1 MDLGLK
7 GMVALVTAGSKGLGR
22 ASALSLASNHAKV
35 CITARGQ
42 KDLDAAVAMIQKATG
57 RREDIFG
64 VQGDATKQEDLSR
77 MFKEVLTKWGQCDI
91 LVANC
96 GGPKIGTFQ
105 QLKPEDWEA
114 GVQQTV
120 MSFVR
125 ACYTVVPHM
134 TQRARGSIVTIQS
147 YTVKQGLDNLVLS
160 NSLRLANVG
169 LVRSLAT
176 ELGPVGIRVNS
187 INPGLHLTDRLRST
201 FEAKALLA
209 KMPVAQSIEEAAQ
222 SIPLRRINTPENF
235 GDNVAWL
242 ASPVASYITGQAI
255 IVDGGVVRSPL

>member
-42 KDLDAAVAMIQKATG
+42 RDLDAAVAMIQNSTG
-57 RREDIFG
+57 RKEDVFG
-64 VQGDATKQEDLSR
+64 IQGDVTQQDDLSR
-77 MFKEVLTKWGQCDI
+77 IFKAVLSKWGQCDI

-96 GGPKIGTFQ
+96 GGPKVGTFQ
-105 QLKPEDWEA
+105 QLKPEDWDV
-114 GVQQTV
+114 GVQQTM

-125 ACYTVVPHM
+125 ACYTVIPHM
-134 TQRARGSIVTIQS
+134 TQRKSGSIVTIQS

-160 NSLRLANVG
+160 NSIRLANLG

-176 ELGPVGIRVNS
+176 ELGPLGIRVNS
-187 INPGLHLTDRLRST
+187 INPGLHITDRLRST
-201 FEAKALLA
+201 FEAKALVV
-209 KMPVAQSIEEAAQ
+209 KMPVAQVIEEAAQ
-222 SIPLRRINTPENF
+222 SIPLRRINTAENF
-235 GDNVAWL
+235 GQNVAWL
-242 ASPVASYITGQAI
+242 ASPAASYITGQAI